1 MEACMSTSRVGW
13 RQYLKIHPA
22 CELFPLLPAAE
33 LKELGDDIKAN
44 GLQHPITL
52 WRDGADF
59 LLIDGRNRLD
69 AMEAVGLKLITRP
82 KAVDIIQIFADVSMT
97 VVQPPVDPHAYVV
110 STNVRRRFGLKLH
123 PDKTRFIDF
132 RLQRRGGTP
141 PDCKA
146 QSFDFLGFT
155 HSWGKSRKGKNVVRQ
170 TTAKSRF
177 ARSLAAVKDW
187 CRTNRHRP
195 AREQHAW
202 LSAVINGHY
211 AYYGITGNHRRL
223 QEYRHQ
229 VVKIWRKWL
238 GRLGGVLPMISPRHF
253 SQEMAYTLRAAG
265 SVAPLHG
272 C

>member
-1 MEACMSTSRVGW
+1 MPRPGGCVCGCVPREADPRSRTEV
-13 RQYLKIHPA
+13 
-22 CELFPLLPAAE
+22 
-33 LKELGDDIKAN
+33 GDDFVMTFETHYDAKRVMDVL
-44 GLQHPITL
+44 GK
-52 WRDGADF
+52 
-59 LLIDGRNRLD
+59 RL
-69 AMEAVGLKLITRP
+69 
-82 KAVDIIQIFADVSMT
+82 S
-97 VVQPPVDPHAYVV
+97 
-110 STNVRRRFGLKLH
+110 RFGLKLH

-132 RLQRRGGTP
+132 RPQRHGGMP
-141 PDCKA
+141 SDCKA

-177 ARSLAAVKDW
+177 ARSLAAVKEW

-238 GRLGGVLPMISPRHF
+238 GRLGGVLPTISPRHF
-253 SQEMAYTLRAAG
+253 SQEMAYTFRAA
-265 SVAPLHG
+265 
-272 C
+272 